1 MQTIE
6 AHELCENKPGITYN
20 TDTGLF
26 CLPTDLIFIGDFE
39 KLNPS
44 YFEDLAHFVNH
55 CDKGIEI
62 IGNIY
67 ENSEL
72 VEKS

>member
-39 KLNPS
+39 KLNPNC
-44 YFEDLAHFVNH
+44 EEE
-55 CDKGIEI
+55 CGE
-62 IGNIY
+62 
-67 ENSEL
+67 
-72 VEKS
+72 